1 LQLEQVLVDVV
12 PAVQCCYAL
21 VEVGAVLQAMALTTL
36 LRVLLVLQVL
46 SELPGNMTELEMLVP
61 DGGMYSVMYT
71 AIHQNRKQM
80 VSEWL
85 VVAADMF

>member
-1 LQLEQVLVDVV
+1 
-12 PAVQCCYAL
+12 VQCCYAL
-21 VEVGAVLQAMALTTL
+21 VEVGGVLQLMALAPL
-36 LRVLLVLQVL
+36 LCVLALQVL

-85 VVAADMF
+85 VVAAIVFLKGFQQPQDAYSPE